1 MSLLP
6 EHPPAVAHA
15 IDAVGLDRRLPPL
28 RRRTDGSIDY
38 DHYLLRARTLRVA
51 ALGRWLLGPAGRLVV
66 TPLAAAAAAFRNWRA
81 HRRAVTEL
89 LSLDDRLLRDMGLQR
104 SSVDFAVDHGRESWP
119 APANANDSKS
129 GSGRAA

>member
-6 EHPPAVAHA
+6 EQPTAAAHTTDA
-15 IDAVGLDRRLPPL
+15 IGLDRKLPPL

-51 ALGRWLLGPAGRLVV
+51 AIRQRLLAPAGRLVMA
-66 TPLAAAAAAFRNWRA
+66 PLAAAAAAFRNWRA
-81 HRRAVTEL
+81 HRRAVKEL

-104 SSVDFAVDHGRESWP
+104 SSVDFAVDHGREAWP
-119 APANANDSKS
+119 APANANRPDAD
-129 GSGRAA
+129 SGRAA